1 VSTTKDIAMALQ
13 RKAGF
18 ECLEEGGIT
27 VVRDVQLRLMG
38 RVPQSAEKSW
48 KRVRNQIQQ
57 AVRAGKPWTADISR
71 WYFLLDGTDTEL
83 FAWRILL
90 QAAGGAAIAQFYD
103 DILSVIATVPVVAQ
117 VDVMEFPIPSA
128 SRRNMS
134 TEGGRRGAGP
144 AGSVAFGPNAVRN
157 KNQGG

>member
-1 VSTTKDIAMALQ
+1 MSTTKDIATALQ

-18 ECLEEGGIT
+18 ECLEDGGIT
-27 VVRDVQLRLMG
+27 VVRGVQLRLMG

-90 QAAGGAAIAQFYD
+90 QAAGGADIEQHYA
-103 DILSVIATVPVVAQ
+103 DILSVISTVPVVAQ
-117 VDVMEFPIPSA
+117 VDVMEFPIPA
-128 SRRNMS
+128 ANRRDMS
-134 TEGGRRGAGP
+134 TAGGRRGAGV
-144 AGSVAFGPNAVRN
+144 AGSVAIGSGAVRN
-157 KNQGG
+157 KSGG